1 MQTSTTI
8 IKALIG
14 WSFNRHSRIV
24 CLLAFI
30 TLISLP
36 GSGRSEDLSEPPFAP
51 VWQLLNKEQKQQ
63 FIAGY
68 LLGMKDAATMTGVLK
83 DFVQGNPTS
92 AQESLERLRGIYDE
106 LSQGK
111 PDTVSEAIDRFFK
124 DPANKE
130 APLSRAI
137 TAARSSM

>member
-1 MQTSTTI
+1 MRTAINEVIS
-8 IKALIG
+8 
-14 WSFNRHSRIV
+14 WPSRIV
-24 CLLAFI
+24 CLLVVFI
-30 TLISLP
+30 LLCLP
-36 GSGRSEDLSEPPFAP
+36 RSASSEDLSEPPFAP

-68 LLGMKDAATMTGVLK
+68 LLGMKDAATMTGVLR
-83 DFVQGNPTS
+83 DFVQSNPTS
-92 AQESLERLRGIYDE
+92 AQESLERLRGIYDD

-111 PDTVSEAIDRFFK
+111 PDTVSDAIDRFFK

-137 TAARSSM
+137 TAARSGV